1 MKPNHYEK
9 DRQHPT
15 LPSLKI
21 KAPADFT
28 ERVMAGLPPPSP
40 IRQPRFRLS
49 WSWPQGQWLAPAL
62 AGAVAALLVVS
73 TLHLLPI
80 PTRTPAQTDT
90 LVRISFELHAPDANS
105 VALAGSFNAWAPGQI
120 QLTGPDRTGLW
131 HTEISLPEGVYEYSF
146 IVNGNEWIADPR
158 ALAYRDDGF
167 GSRNSLITL

>member
-1 MKPNHYEK
+1 MKPNHHNEEV
-9 DRQHPT
+9 RQHLT
-15 LPSLKI
+15 LESLKM

-28 ERVMAGLPPPSP
+28 ARVMAGLPSP
-40 IRQPRFRLS
+40 IRQPRFRLA

-62 AGAVAALLVVS
+62 AGAVAALLAVF
-73 TLHLLPI
+73 TLHLLPL
-80 PTRTPAQTDT
+80 PARPPVQAES
-90 LVRISFELHAPDANS
+90 LVRISFELHAPDADS

-146 IVNGNEWIADPR
+146 IVNGNEWVPDPR